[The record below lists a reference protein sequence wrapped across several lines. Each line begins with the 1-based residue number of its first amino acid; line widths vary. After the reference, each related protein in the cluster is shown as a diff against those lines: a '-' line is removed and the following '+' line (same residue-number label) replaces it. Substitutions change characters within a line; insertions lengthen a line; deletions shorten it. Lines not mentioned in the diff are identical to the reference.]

1 MKYMYNTTVIRIL
14 IGYKELNRIME
25 NIYKPSLTSHDVD
38 RTRSYEISSLFFV
51 AMLGG
56 IFAIAIL
63 GIQNAK
69 WLKIEKKYI
78 QLLTIISIALIIV
91 KLAVVYAI
99 GQQLI
104 PLDEKYIKFVSR
116 LFGVACFF
124 IFFAFL
130 DEPYKEHLA
139 VDGVAESLW
148 KPGFIAII
156 FFGFIDA
163 LATLFLLAL

>member
-1 MKYMYNTTVIRIL
+1 MYNTNVIRIL
-14 IGYKELNRIME
+14 IGNKELDGIME
-25 NIYKPSLTSHDVD
+25 NLYEPSLTNKEVD
-38 RTRSYEISSLFFV
+38 RTRSYEIGSLFFV
-51 AMLGG
+51 AIFGG
-56 IFAIAIL
+56 IFAITIL

-78 QLLTIISIALIIV
+78 QLLTIISIVLIIA

-104 PLDEKYIKFVSR
+104 LIDEKYIKFISQ

-124 IFFAFL
+124 IFFVFL

-139 VDGVAESLW
+139 VDGSAESLW

-156 FFGFIDA
+156 ISGLIDA
-163 LATLFLLAL
+163 LVTLFLLAL

>member
-1 MKYMYNTTVIRIL
+1 
-14 IGYKELNRIME
+14 ME
-25 NIYKPSLTSHDVD
+25 NLYEPSLTGNNID
-38 RTRSYEISSLFFV
+38 RTRSYEIGNLFFV
-51 AMLGG
+51 AMFGG
-56 IFAIAIL
+56 IFAIAVL

-78 QLLTIISIALIIV
+78 QLLTIISIVLIIA

-104 PLDEKYIKFVSR
+104 PIEEKYIKFVGR

-139 VDGVAESLW
+139 VDGGAESLW
-148 KPGFIAII
+148 RPGFVAII
-156 FFGFIDA
+156 LYGFIDA

>member
-1 MKYMYNTTVIRIL
+1 MYNTTIIRIL
-14 IGYKELNRIME
+14 IGNKELDGIME
-25 NIYKPSLTSHDVD
+25 NLYEPSLTNNEVD
-38 RTRSYEISSLFFV
+38 RTRSYEIGNLFFV
-51 AMLGG
+51 AMFGG
-56 IFAIAIL
+56 IFAITIL

-78 QLLTIISIALIIV
+78 QLLTIISIVLIIA
-91 KLAVVYAI
+91 KLAIVYAI

-104 PLDEKYIKFVSR
+104 LIDEMYIKLVGR

-124 IFFAFL
+124 IFFVFL

-148 KPGFIAII
+148 KSGFIAII
-156 FFGFIDA
+156 FSGLIDA
-163 LATLFLLAL
+163 LITLFLLAL